1 MSETVVGCMASELVP
16 FLRVALSWSKAFMK
30 LALVNRSRP
39 SKALWCL
46 TFAVLTFTAL
56 GANDGNLGIV
66 AKTAVRDPSLIQVY
80 SFHLHLLCCVLTYV
94 LFPASMSVLLLM
106 FCLSIPE
113 LSMLFSLAF
122 SSKGLLSSYRG
133 SPSRNWIQRLLERW
147 VLDDKT

>member
-16 FLRVALSWSKAFMK
+16 FLRVDRSWSKALMK

-46 TFAVLTFTAL
+46 AFAVPTFMAL
-56 GANDGNLGIV
+56 GANDGTLGIV

-80 SFHLHLLCCVLTYV
+80 GFHLQLLCCALTSV
-94 LFPASMSVLLLM
+94 LFPASMSILLLM

-113 LSMLFSLAF
+113 LSMLCSLTVWP
-122 SSKGLLSSYRG
+122 LIV
-133 SPSRNWIQRLLERW
+133 WID
-147 VLDDKT
+147 VV